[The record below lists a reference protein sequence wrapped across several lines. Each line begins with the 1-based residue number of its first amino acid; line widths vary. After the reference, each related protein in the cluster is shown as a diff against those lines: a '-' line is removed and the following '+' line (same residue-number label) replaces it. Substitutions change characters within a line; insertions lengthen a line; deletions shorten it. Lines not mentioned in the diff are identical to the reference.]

1 MNRSILSIS
10 NIMMLVVLISS
21 IVVLPDL
28 ADNHFANAVSNN
40 INFVSDVSN
49 AKALGENAQ
58 STMTPHVS
66 DKSDRNNNNSN
77 SNTATIP
84 PTKRLATSEYDQVKN
99 CTTDLDKHPTSIEY
113 LTYFNCGRII
123 TEQGTNGS
131 QTIRR
136 FTLIVEE
143 NKTVS
148 ISNQG
153 HTLDGWTFNGTVPG
167 PTMRMTEGDLV
178 RIKVINS
185 ENNAKAH
192 SLHMHSIHS
201 SDMDGVE
208 GSGGAI
214 APGGSFTYEFVA
226 QPYGVYPYHC
236 HVNPIADHINR
247 GLYGMMII
255 DPKQP
260 REKMT
265 EMVMTM
271 NGYDMDYDLEGTV
284 APPSMAEIRG
294 EEEREEEEE
303 RDNEIYTVNG
313 KAFDYMDNPI
323 PLNAGEKYRIYLLNM
338 VEFDLINSFHLHGDM
353 ISYIPGGT
361 QYESAQV
368 NDVIELGQA
377 NRGIIEFDYNNP
389 GQYMF
394 HAHVQEFTDLGWMGL
409 FDVRN
414 NDETSVNTKPGNL

>member
-1 MNRSILSIS
+1 MRPKLIILCGVIFAAAIS
-10 NIMMLVVLISS
+10 LFSVGQLYQPALTLSPNKDAFLSV
-21 IVVLPDL
+21 
-28 ADNHFANAVSNN
+28 ADY
-40 INFVSDVSN
+40 
-49 AKALGENAQ
+49 
-58 STMTPHVS
+58 
-66 DKSDRNNNNSN
+66 DK
-77 SNTATIP
+77 
-84 PTKRLATSEYDQVKN
+84 QKN
-99 CTTDLDKHPTSIEY
+99 CTNDLTKKPTTIQY
-113 LTYFNCGRII
+113 LTHFNCGRVS
-123 TEQGTNGS
+123 QDDNG
-131 QTIRR
+131 QTIRE

-143 NKTVS
+143 DQNIT
-148 ISNQG
+148 ISNAG
-153 HTLDGWTFNGTVPG
+153 HYFDAWTFNGTVPG
-167 PTMRMTEGDLV
+167 PTMRMTEGDRV
-178 RIKVINS
+178 KINVINS
-185 ENNAKAH
+185 EDSKRTH
-192 SLHMHSIHS
+192 SLHMHSIHTAE
-201 SDMDGVE
+201 MDGVSVPLSSNSQRHLRDVADSNYINNTVTSADDVYE
-208 GSGGAI
+208 SGMI
-214 APGGSFTYEFVA
+214 LPGKSFTYEFVA

-236 HVNPIADHINR
+236 HVNPVADHINR

-260 REKMT
+260 REQMT

-323 PLNAGEKYRIYLLNM
+323 PLNVGEKYRIYLLNM

-361 QYESAQV
+361 QYESSQV

-377 NRGIIEFDYNNP
+377 NRGIIEFDYDNP
-389 GQYMF
+389 GKYMF

-409 FDVRN
+409 FDVR
-414 NDETSVNTKPGNL
+414 DPTGR

>member
-1 MNRSILSIS
+1 MSPRPIILYGVIVAVAMSLF
-10 NIMMLVVLISS
+10 LVGQLYQPALTLPSS
-21 IVVLPDL
+21 KNAYLSVVDY
-28 ADNHFANAVSNN
+28 
-40 INFVSDVSN
+40 
-49 AKALGENAQ
+49 
-58 STMTPHVS
+58 
-66 DKSDRNNNNSN
+66 DK
-77 SNTATIP
+77 
-84 PTKRLATSEYDQVKN
+84 QKN
-99 CTTDLDKHPTSIEY
+99 CTTDLTKRPTSIEY
-113 LTYFNCGRII
+113 LTHFNCGRVSQGENGQII
-123 TEQGTNGS
+123 RE
-131 QTIRR
+131 

-143 NKTVS
+143 DQNIT
-148 ISNQG
+148 ISNAG
-153 HTLDGWTFNGTVPG
+153 HYFDAWTFNGTVPG

-178 RIKVINS
+178 RINVINEEDS
-185 ENNAKAH
+185 KQTH
-192 SLHMHSIHS
+192 SLHMHSIHGAE
-201 SDMDGVE
+201 MDGVSVPLPSSSQGHLHGVVDE
-208 GSGGAI
+208 NNDTVTAVDDVYESGMI
-214 APGGSFTYEFVA
+214 LPGKSFTYEFVA

-260 REKMT
+260 REQMR

-323 PLNAGEKYRIYLLNM
+323 LLNTGEKYRIYLLNM

-353 ISYIPGGT
+353 ISYIPSGT
-361 QYESAQV
+361 QYGSAQV

-377 NRGIIEFDYNNP
+377 NRGIIEFDYDIP
-389 GQYMF
+389 GKYMF
-394 HAHVQEFTDLGWMGL
+394 HAHVQEFTDLGWMGM
-409 FDVRN
+409 FDVRQE
-414 NDETSVNTKPGNL
+414 DIKTGNTKSGEV

>member
-1 MNRSILSIS
+1 MGVRPKTIILCGVILAAAISIFSVGPLYQPALTLSPNKDAFLS
-10 NIMMLVVLISS
+10 V
-21 IVVLPDL
+21 
-28 ADNHFANAVSNN
+28 ADY
-40 INFVSDVSN
+40 
-49 AKALGENAQ
+49 
-58 STMTPHVS
+58 
-66 DKSDRNNNNSN
+66 DK
-77 SNTATIP
+77 
-84 PTKRLATSEYDQVKN
+84 QKN
-99 CTTDLDKHPTSIEY
+99 CTTDLTKRPTSIDY
-113 LTYFNCGRII
+113 LTHFNCGRVSQD
-123 TEQGTNGS
+123 ENG
-131 QTIRR
+131 QTIRE

-143 NKTVS
+143 DQNVT
-148 ISNQG
+148 ISNAG
-153 HTLDGWTFNGTVPG
+153 HYFDAWTFNGTVPG
-167 PTMRMTEGDLV
+167 PTMRMTEGDRV
-178 RIKVINS
+178 KINVINNEDS
-185 ENNAKAH
+185 KQTH
-192 SLHMHSIHS
+192 SLHMHSIHAAE
-201 SDMDGVE
+201 MDGVSVPLSSNSQGHLHDVADSNYINNTVTSADDVYE
-208 GSGGAI
+208 SGMI
-214 APGGSFTYEFVA
+214 LPGKSFTYEFVA

-260 REKMT
+260 REQMT

-361 QYESAQV
+361 QYESSEV

-377 NRGIIEFDYNNP
+377 NRGIMEFEYDNP
-389 GQYMF
+389 GKYMF

-414 NDETSVNTKPGNL
+414 NNATSVNAKPGNI

>member
-1 MNRSILSIS
+1 MKRSLLSIS
-10 NIMMLVVLISS
+10 TIMMLIVLISS

-178 RIKVINS
+178 RINVVNS
-185 ENNAKAH
+185 KESYHTH
-192 SLHMHSIHS
+192 SLHTHSIHS
-201 SDMDGVE
+201 GEMDGV
-208 GSGGAI
+208 AI
-214 APGGSFTYEFVA
+214 AHRNNLDSSYRHHNADNYLPADEAPYRGGMILPGKSFTYEFVA

-236 HVNPIADHINR
+236 HVNPVADHINR

-255 DPKQP
+255 DPKEP
-260 REKMT
+260 REQ
-265 EMVMTM
+265 MV
-271 NGYDMDYDLEGTV
+271 
-284 APPSMAEIRG
+284 
-294 EEEREEEEE
+294 
-303 RDNEIYTVNG
+303 
-313 KAFDYMDNPI
+313 
-323 PLNAGEKYRIYLLNM
+323 
-338 VEFDLINSFHLHGDM
+338 
-353 ISYIPGGT
+353 
-361 QYESAQV
+361 
-368 NDVIELGQA
+368 
-377 NRGIIEFDYNNP
+377 
-389 GQYMF
+389 
-394 HAHVQEFTDLGWMGL
+394 
-409 FDVRN
+409 
-414 NDETSVNTKPGNL
+414 